1 MKNILF
7 ALAAVALASVSA
19 HSSGLFLQRRD
30 GDVPTIPPPA
40 ISYHLHL
47 VFNLSNPTSLQPAI
61 ALRDQ
66 ARA

>member
-1 MKNILF
+1 MKTLLL
-7 ALAAVALASVSA
+7 ALAAVSLASVSA

-40 ISYHLHL
+40 ISYHIHV
-47 VFNLSNPTSLQPAI
+47 VFNLSDPTALPQAI